1 MKSWGLFPLL
11 VFLSKVSGFPKQM
24 RWVFY
29 KVQKYTRFCNV
40 FWCADALN
48 HVLVLRE
55 TSVFPNSEDLHGAA
69 IALVRLQDTYQLN
82 VTDLAD
88 GHYNGVDHSKG
99 QGFLFH
105 FLFFCFL
112 FLIIF
117 YRDRSTYWFP
127 WFLNWEPCCWIQVFC
142 WLRSFLKH
150 VVFRLCIV

>member
-1 MKSWGLFPLL
+1 M
-11 VFLSKVSGFPKQM
+11 
-24 RWVFY
+24 
-29 KVQKYTRFCNV
+29 
-40 FWCADALN
+40 CADALN

-105 FLFFCFL
+105 FLFFVVFFFFF
-112 FLIIF
+112 FLIIIVC
-117 YRDRSTYWFP
+117 RDRSIY
-127 WFLNWEPCCWIQVFC
+127 
-142 WLRSFLKH
+142 
-150 VVFRLCIV
+150 

>member
-1 MKSWGLFPLL
+1 M
-11 VFLSKVSGFPKQM
+11 
-24 RWVFY
+24 
-29 KVQKYTRFCNV
+29 
-40 FWCADALN
+40 CADALN

-105 FLFFCFL
+105 FLFF
-112 FLIIF
+112 
-117 YRDRSTYWFP
+117 
-127 WFLNWEPCCWIQVFC
+127 
-142 WLRSFLKH
+142 
-150 VVFRLCIV
+150 VVFFFFFFNNNCLS